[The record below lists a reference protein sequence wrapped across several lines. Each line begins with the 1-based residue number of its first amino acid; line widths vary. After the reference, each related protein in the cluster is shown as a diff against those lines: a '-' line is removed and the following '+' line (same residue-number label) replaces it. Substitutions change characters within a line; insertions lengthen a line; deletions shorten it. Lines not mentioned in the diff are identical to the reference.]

1 MDRRLDFIIINETA
15 YLLVLQHYMQQF
27 SFYQFQIYKIQ
38 IGYICNELELNNP
51 SLNHKNHF
59 AKVQYL
65 NFLHSHLEF
74 RILTRNSGT
83 RPDPTRNFGSG
94 QTNYP

>member
-15 YLLVLQHYMQQF
+15 YLLVLQLYMQRF

-59 AKVQYL
+59 AKTNAFFKY
-65 NFLHSHLEF
+65 
-74 RILTRNSGT
+74 RNDIA
-83 RPDPTRNFGSG
+83 DPKISAAI
-94 QTNYP
+94 

>member
-15 YLLVLQHYMQQF
+15 YLLVLQLYMQRF

-51 SLNHKNHF
+51 DLNHKNHF

-65 NFLHSHLEF
+65 NFF
-74 RILTRNSGT
+74 ILIYHCIKLYTSVCYLSI
-83 RPDPTRNFGSG
+83 PSDKC
-94 QTNYP
+94 

>member
-15 YLLVLQHYMQQF
+15 YLLVLQLYMQRF

-51 SLNHKNHF
+51 GLNHKNHF

-65 NFLHSHLEF
+65 NFLHSHLSLYKIVYASLLPF
-74 RILTRNSGT
+74 YTI
-83 RPDPTRNFGSG
+83 
-94 QTNYP
+94 